1 MRDTAFAFFLAAVLC
16 VTLGMGWGIQMGIA
30 GDHTMSP
37 AHAHLNLVGWVTLAL
52 FGVYYRLTP
61 QAGASVLA
69 KVHAVLAISGVAAM
83 IGGLAL
89 LFSGGTE
96 ALAIVGGLLTTAS
109 MLLFLVTVL
118 RHGFGPR
125 PAAPAA
131 PAAPAREA
139 RADASLAYGEPA

>member
-1 MRDTAFAFFLAAVLC
+1 MRDIAFVFFLAAVLC
-16 VTLGMGWGIQMGIA
+16 ATIGMGWGIQMGIA

-61 QAGASVLA
+61 QAGASVMA
-69 KVHAVLAISGVAAM
+69 KVHAALAIPGVVAM

-96 ALAIVGGLLTTAS
+96 ALAILGGLLTMAS
-109 MLLFLVTVL
+109 MLVFLATVL

-125 PAAPAA
+125 LAAAPQAG
-131 PAAPAREA
+131 
-139 RADASLAYGEPA
+139 ADASLAYGEAA